1 VFSRL
6 NTKFQENG
14 ELNDPVQEM
23 INISNNPVLMPR
35 MPFGKHKGI
44 LFSEVPADYLQWL
57 SATELDED
65 MAYTV
70 KYHLGISANEQV

>member
-1 VFSRL
+1 MFSRL

-57 SATELDED
+57 STTELDVD